1 MNIRNGWVLRG
12 EDNRFASADLCMA
25 DGKIAAFSAQEG
37 SEGDFDATG
46 LYVMPGFI
54 DTHNHGSVD
63 VEFAAADEDFEKAR
77 RWLAAQGITGVA
89 PTIRSLPLEEIVA
102 AQHNIRRE
110 AKKASGGAKILG
122 MHLEGP
128 FISHNRSG
136 AMTTPRIDCTPEN
149 VRHLSA
155 SGGNLPLLM
164 TMAPERENALEAI
177 RTARECGITISLG
190 HSEATYEQCEKAIAA
205 GATRATHVFNAMKPL
220 YHRET
225 GILGAVLTDDRVTC
239 EMICDLVHLDA
250 AILRLV
256 YRQKGPDRIT
266 LISDSGRMSG
276 LGDGEY
282 VVGGRL
288 RIVKDGVCLNQE
300 GRIAGSC
307 VSMLEGARNLLKLGI
322 PLEEVS
328 LMGARNPA
336 RALGIEAQTG
346 SLEIGK
352 AADIM
357 VCDDKLDIK
366 AVFVDGKLVFRAETE
381 QGIK

>member
-12 EDNRFASADLCMA
+12 EDNRFVSTELCVA
-25 DGKIAAFSAQEG
+25 EGKIAAFSAQEG
-37 SEGDFDATG
+37 SEEDFDATG
-46 LYVMPGFI
+46 LYVIPGFI

-63 VEFAAADEDFEKAR
+63 VEFADEDEDFEKAR

-89 PTIRSLPLEEIVA
+89 PTIRAMPLEKIEA
-102 AQHNIRRE
+102 AQRNIRRE
-110 AKKASGGAKILG
+110 AGKASQGAKILG

-128 FISHNRSG
+128 FISYNRSG
-136 AMTTPRIDCTPEN
+136 AMVPPRIECTPES
-149 VRHLSA
+149 VRRLA
-155 SGGNLPLLM
+155 ATGGGLPLLM
-164 TMAPERENALEAI
+164 TMAPERENALEVI
-177 RTARECGITISLG
+177 RTARECGVAVSLG
-190 HSEATYEQCEKAIAA
+190 HSEATYEQCEEAIAA
-205 GATRATHVFNAMKPL
+205 GAVRATHVFNAMKPL

-282 VVGGRL
+282 MVGGRL

-307 VSMLEGARNLLKLGI
+307 VSMLAGAKNLLKLGI

-336 RALGIEAQTG
+336 RALGIDAQTG
-346 SLEIGK
+346 SLEVGK
-352 AADIM
+352 AADIV
-357 VCDDKLDIK
+357 VCDGGLDIK
-366 AVFVDGKLVFRAETE
+366 AVFVNGNRVF
-381 QGIK
+381 

>member
-12 EDNRFASADLCMA
+12 EDNRFVSAKLCVA
-25 DGKIAAFSAQEG
+25 EGKIAAFSAQGG
-37 SEGDFDATG
+37 SEEDFDATG
-46 LYVMPGFI
+46 LYVIPGFI

-63 VEFAAADEDFEKAR
+63 VEFAEADEDFEKAR

-89 PTIRSLPLEEIVA
+89 PTIRAMPLEEIEA
-102 AQHNIRRE
+102 AQRNVRRE
-110 AKKASGGAKILG
+110 AGKASRGAKILG

-128 FISHNRSG
+128 FISYHRSG
-136 AMTTPRIDCTPEN
+136 AMVPPRIDCTPES
-149 VRHLSA
+149 VRRLA
-155 SGGNLPLLM
+155 AAGGGLPMLM
-164 TMAPERENALEAI
+164 TMAPERENALAAI
-177 RTARECGITISLG
+177 RAAKECGVAVSLG
-190 HSEATYEQCEKAIAA
+190 HSEATYEQCEEAIEA
-205 GATRATHVFNAMKPL
+205 GAVRATHVFNAMKPL

-239 EMICDLVHLDA
+239 ETICDLVHLDA
-250 AILRLV
+250 AILRLI

-282 VVGGRL
+282 MVGSGL
-288 RIVKDGVCLNQE
+288 RTVKDGVCLNQE

-307 VSMLEGARNLLKLGI
+307 VSMLAGAKNLLKLGI
-322 PLEEVS
+322 PLEEIS

-336 RALGIEAQTG
+336 RALGIEALTG

-352 AADIM
+352 AADIV
-357 VCDDKLDIK
+357 VCDGKLDIK
-366 AVFVDGKLVFRAETE
+366 AVFVNGNRVFQAEAE
-381 QGIK
+381 RV